1 MYDEKDRYRN
11 INFLGNILPVVQTY
25 KASYFNAVQTEV
37 DMDIHLCKKE
47 KTNTKLLEAIL
58 VNDFGSNDFL

>member
-37 DMDIHLCKKE
+37 DMDIHLCKKRE
-47 KTNTKLLEAIL
+47 N
-58 VNDFGSNDFL
+58 